1 MGLQTSHWHGQPGG
15 GHGPR
20 GGRSRAWRPFIR
32 RNELFAV
39 PGVGEDEPVI
49 IFKFAIIDLGKSYYD
64 KNELIIKF
72 ISEINSAA
80 IRQLAAGAGAAGR
93 ASPPPSPRAKGARAL
108 RAAAGSVR
116 SAAFR
121 APLPRARR
129 EPAFPT
135 RRRFCLWGGAGAT
148 RRPGCP
154 ALSRGRPRTEGSGG
168 RDCFGLSC
176 SNVLEIKAPSTQMA
190 KVWFGFDPAKASV
203 FLFSPS
209 PAALSCRHPPS
220 RGPRASH
227 QLHSQSPAPQ
237 STFGPA
243 RPRPAP
249 CPQLLPPAPAAPAR
263 PRRTLR
269 FRERAGVIMS
279 CRRGH

>member
-1 MGLQTSHWHGQPGG
+1 M
-15 GHGPR
+15 
-20 GGRSRAWRPFIR
+20 
-32 RNELFAV
+32 
-39 PGVGEDEPVI
+39 I
-49 IFKFAIIDLGKSYYD
+49 IFKFAIIDLGKSYCD

-93 ASPPPSPRAKGARAL
+93 ASPPPSPRAKGARSAGRGGVRTL
-108 RAAAGSVR
+108 GGLQGSASPRGASRPSRPAGGSV
-116 SAAFR
+116 
-121 APLPRARR
+121 P
-129 EPAFPT
+129 
-135 RRRFCLWGGAGAT
+135 GGGGWGAT
-148 RRPGCP
+148 RRPRCP
-154 ALSRGRPRTEGSGG
+154 APSQGRPRTEGSRG

-227 QLHSQSPAPQ
+227 QLHSQSPAPRAPLDPP
-237 STFGPA
+237 GRGLNRA
-243 RPRPAP
+243 RS
-249 CPQLLPPAPAAPAR
+249 C
-263 PRRTLR
+263 
-269 FRERAGVIMS
+269 
-279 CRRGH
+279 CRRLRLRPPGLG